1 MTDDTR
7 WAFKLNTDK
16 LEELV
21 KRAGL
26 TEVEGTS
33 EQGPYFN
40 YLKSQLDGKDCGY
53 TRIFTGEGEIAK
65 VVYHGLWVDQ
75 IGLDSNMIFAFTRPE
90 SPVPHWTFDS
100 VQNKPVYAFHL
111 DMIPRADVGARL
123 KYMDAVY
130 GPITE
135 NFNTGRDLDGLSE
148 AQLTP
153 RQRSIMSQWMLAYRA
168 TEEAYPTIE
177 PTVAAYLEHW
187 FDMVENGLPQ
197 DVLDEIKGDD
207 IAARDAANRSI
218 IFNRDVDHVW
228 NMVTPLI
235 GHDVSEL
242 MRLNLEFNEVITEL
256 PA

>member
-1 MTDDTR
+1 VTDER
-7 WAFKLNTDK
+7 WAFKLNNEK
-16 LEELV
+16 LDQLV

-26 TEVEGTS
+26 TEVAGPD
-33 EQGPYFN
+33 GPYFA
-40 YLKSQLDGKDCGY
+40 YLKSQLDGKECGW
-53 TRIFTGEGEIAK
+53 TRIFTGEGEVAK

-111 DMIPRADVGARL
+111 DLIPRLDVGANL
-123 KYMDAVY
+123 AYMDAVY
-130 GPITE
+130 GPITD
-135 NFNTGRDLDGLSE
+135 NFDTGKSLEGLSE
-148 AQLTP
+148 ASLTP

-177 PTVAAYLEHW
+177 PTVQAYLDHW

-197 DVLDEIKGDD
+197 DVLDSIKGVDL
-207 IAARDAANRSI
+207 AARDAANRGM
-218 IFNRDVDHVW
+218 IFNRQVDHVW
-228 NMVTPLI
+228 DMVTPLI
-235 GHDVSEL
+235 GQDVSEL